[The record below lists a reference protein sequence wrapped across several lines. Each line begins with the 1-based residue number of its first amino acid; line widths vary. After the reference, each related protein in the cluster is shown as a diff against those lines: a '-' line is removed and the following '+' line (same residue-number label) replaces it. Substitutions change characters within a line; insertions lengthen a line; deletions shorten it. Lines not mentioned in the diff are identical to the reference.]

1 MNWLTVLI
9 VWALAKLAAAPA
21 LQGKCQ
27 QSCHDGEGE
36 ATIKS

>member
-9 VWALAKLAAAPA
+9 VWALAKLAAPA

-27 QSCHDGEGE
+27 QSCHYGEGE